1 MRRVFF
7 AGLVA
12 ALAGCGT
19 PPAATVREAG
29 TGHDDHD
36 HDRDKLMLA
45 DAGPYHAGLTAHLSP
60 DGNELDV
67 LFETVG
73 ADPKPVPLVLGKFT
87 ATAITAAGKVYELA
101 FEPAPK
107 AERPGDP
114 EGKCSHFVAKA
125 GWMAAGDV
133 LKVTAEVEINGKHRR
148 VVWKNF
154 EPRKYAHAG
163 G

>member
-1 MRRVFF
+1 MTRL
-7 AGLVA
+7 ALALLLA
-12 ALAGCGT
+12 ALAGCGA

-29 TGHDDHD
+29 TGRDDHD
-36 HDRDKLMLA
+36 HDRGRMMLA

-60 DGNELDV
+60 GGNELDV
-67 LFETVG
+67 LFETAA
-73 ADPKPVPLVLGKFT
+73 ADPKPVPLALDKFT
-87 ATAITAAGKVYELA
+87 ATAITAAGKVHELA

-125 GWMAAGDV
+125 GWMTPSEV
-133 LKVTAEVEINGKHRR
+133 LKVTAEVEVNGKHRR